1 MRGFALLLVALCAI
15 AHASADEVMAM
26 DAPMTGDT
34 EFVQVGAGDADALL
48 ARTEELLGQH
58 AKLLEAMKH
67 EPTKKVLSL
76 THKIKAVQSHIKH
89 ARSKGAS
96 ADSLAKH
103 NHKLAT
109 LTIAQHDAASGG
121 MNPSTS
127 GASAGTG
134 TGAGYGGTG
143 AVDDSSLPD
152 PKGLFSG
159 WLTHWGKMR
168 AELTKLASDL
178 AAHVAKTKTTI
189 HTQHVEV
196 DKHMEKVKKAYTKEH
211 NLRIANEKKAKEMKA
226 KKLKAQAAEA
236 KAKKAEKAAK
246 DLMREKLAKA
256 AEKHTKA
263 VEAKHKQYQTEE
275 RLKKKN
281 EKKAKELQHKLD
293 NMPKKSCGAI
303 REKEM
308 KAKAEIKRL
317 LAENKKIKADCE
329 RKSKEMTQ
337 KINKAR
343 QTIKSL
349 KTKLAAAMAKISKLR
364 SMVASLRKALA
375 VEKARTAKQ
384 KKLKEDYHAKWKSEE
399 SGHKAAK
406 AKIVTL
412 TRQLAVM
419 TSKYRKTK
427 AALAAVT
434 AKYSKIKKVM
444 GHINGVS
451 AGPHREE

>member
-1 MRGFALLLVALCAI
+1 
-15 AHASADEVMAM
+15 MAM

-67 EPTKKVLSL
+67 EPTKKVLFL

-134 TGAGYGGTG
+134 AGAGYGGTG

-211 NLRIANEKKAKEMKA
+211 NLRIANEKA
-226 KKLKAQAAEA
+226 A
-236 KAKKAEKAAK
+236 KA
-246 DLMREKLAKA
+246 LMREKLAKA

-349 KTKLAAAMAKISKLR
+349 KTKLAAAIAKISKLR

-384 KKLKEDYHAKWKSEE
+384 RKLKEDYHAKWKSEE

-419 TSKYRKTK
+419 TSKCRKTK

>member
-1 MRGFALLLVALCAI
+1 
-15 AHASADEVMAM
+15 
-26 DAPMTGDT
+26 
-34 EFVQVGAGDADALL
+34 
-48 ARTEELLGQH
+48 
-58 AKLLEAMKH
+58 
-67 EPTKKVLSL
+67 
-76 THKIKAVQSHIKH
+76 
-89 ARSKGAS
+89 
-96 ADSLAKH
+96 
-103 NHKLAT
+103 
-109 LTIAQHDAASGG
+109 
-121 MNPSTS
+121 
-127 GASAGTG
+127 
-134 TGAGYGGTG
+134 
-143 AVDDSSLPD
+143 
-152 PKGLFSG
+152 
-159 WLTHWGKMR
+159 
-168 AELTKLASDL
+168 
-178 AAHVAKTKTTI
+178 
-189 HTQHVEV
+189 
-196 DKHMEKVKKAYTKEH
+196 
-211 NLRIANEKKAKEMKA
+211 
-226 KKLKAQAAEA
+226 
-236 KAKKAEKAAK
+236 
-246 DLMREKLAKA
+246 MREKLAKA

-317 LAENKKIKADCE
+317 LAENKKIK
-329 RKSKEMTQ
+329 
-337 KINKAR
+337 
-343 QTIKSL
+343 
-349 KTKLAAAMAKISKLR
+349 LAAAMAKISKLR

-384 KKLKEDYHAKWKSEE
+384 RKLKEDYHAKWKSEE